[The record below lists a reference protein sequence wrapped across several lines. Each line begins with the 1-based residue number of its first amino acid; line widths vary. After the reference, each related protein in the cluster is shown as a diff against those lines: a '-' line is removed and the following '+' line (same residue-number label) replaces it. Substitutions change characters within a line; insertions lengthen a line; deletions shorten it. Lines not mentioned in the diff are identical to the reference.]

1 MKEENN
7 KRQKN
12 KREKKSNNK
21 KIITILII
29 IALIVIGIILVVNN
43 KKKDEL
49 EGKWSVDGLTFFEFD
64 GKGNG
69 ILKVPTDEYKFTYII
84 HNNEIYID
92 YESDKATDSDYE
104 YSFKD
109 SNLLLKGFKA
119 TTGTYTLTKQ

>member
-1 MKEENN
+1 MKEEND

-12 KREKKSNNK
+12 KREKKSNNIK
-21 KIITILII
+21 VIAILIM

-64 GKGNG
+64 GKRNG

-104 YSFKD
+104 YLFENSK
-109 SNLLLKGFKA
+109 LVLKGIKA